1 MFALRMRPIE
11 VTCERCRERR
21 ADVDAGA
28 GWYLASTIHNL
39 ISITVN
45 ENELCVLCFA
55 ILEEEQK
62 GVWIARRHIG
72 IYLHVCPFLHLH
84 HLMFSSNPPPFR
96 SSRFFTARTMFRPAR
111 IIIITAF
118 VSMCV

>member
-28 GWYLASTIHNL
+28 GRYLASTIHNL

-96 SSRFFTARTMFRPAR
+96 SLRFFLPRARC
-111 IIIITAF
+111 F
-118 VSMCV
+118 VPRVL